1 MVCLVHW
8 TKNVAKTFHP
18 DKRLLSCLGVEVG
31 IVFLD
36 LCGWELFTAIQG
48 CMISKM
54 KNINYLGHVHPY
66 SIKRW
71 RKWKRLCS
79 NFQFRQITHVVIC
92 QNHFGEHFATLC
104 HSKQPLQHNQE
115 DLGRG
120 FWPVESS
127 GLDSTYMQTALT
139 KTCTQCF
146 IRQVSEITSAMY
158 HAWQLSLSKLSKES
172 SLNDTN

>member
-1 MVCLVHW
+1 M
-8 TKNVAKTFHP
+8 FHP

-146 IRQVSEITSAMY
+146 IRQVREITSAMY